1 MGWSGCT
8 SPAYGCSPML
18 PTRVATAHHRATGGS
33 PLKITG
39 SSMERS
45 TNNVAAGRQTPLLL
59 SVAIIGLVCTFEAGN
74 VAIGAEG
81 KPKQCRKGMTLNV
94 GQSCLAGR
102 RGPMMHILSGGIE
115 FRVGEDACVR
125 FRRDGKVQQF
135 ELKVSASD
143 IHNDRG
149 RLEVLDLT
157 CGRLRPVTVKTSWM
171 WDSVVVAEVGKG
183 RMVSRFKNHHR
194 LRIETEPRLEGG
206 APAG

>member
-1 MGWSGCT
+1 MCAPSR
-8 SPAYGCSPML
+8 L
-18 PTRVATAHHRATGGS
+18 
-33 PLKITG
+33 
-39 SSMERS
+39 
-45 TNNVAAGRQTPLLL
+45 QTL
-59 SVAIIGLVCTFEAGN
+59 SLHLALIVGLVWAFEAG
-74 VAIGAEG
+74 APALGAEG
-81 KPKQCRKGMTLNV
+81 KPKQCREGMTLNV

-102 RGPMMHILSGGIE
+102 RGPMMHIVSGGIE
-115 FRVGEDACVR
+115 FRVGENACVR
-125 FRRDGKVQQF
+125 FRRDGKVQRF

-194 LRIETEPRLEGG
+194 LRIETEPRLEAGV
-206 APAG
+206 PAG